1 MAEIEWRLRSLGV
14 TLPDPPQPIGR
25 FRHGRVEGNL
35 LFLSGQGPLL
45 EDGRLAVGKVGR
57 GVTAAAA
64 REHARRTGLVLLAA
78 IRAELGSLDAVKGP
92 VKLLGF
98 VNCTEDFDLHA
109 HVIDGCSELFHE
121 VFGDH
126 GAHARSA
133 IGVSSLPG
141 GITVE
146 IEAIVGLHGDTGPRG
161 DQRLR
166 APAPRSGRGAS

>member
-1 MAEIEWRLRSLGV
+1 MPDFESRLTSLGLA
-14 TLPDPPQPIGR
+14 LPDPPTPIGR

-57 GVTAAAA
+57 DVSAAAA

-78 IRAELGSLDAVKGP
+78 IRAELGSLDVVTGP
-92 VKLLGF
+92 IKLLGF
-98 VNCTEDFDLHA
+98 VNCTETFDLHA
-109 HVIDGCSELFHE
+109 HVIDGCSELLHE

-146 IEAIVGLHGDTGPRG
+146 IEAIIGLRNDGSPD
-161 DQRLR
+161 
-166 APAPRSGRGAS
+166 APQEQVPSGSEVR

>member
-1 MAEIEWRLRSLGV
+1 MSDAETRLELLGL
-14 TLPDPPQPIGR
+14 TLPRPPQPIGR
-25 FRHGRVEGNL
+25 FRHGRVDGGL

-45 EDGRLAVGKVGR
+45 EDGTLAVGKVGR
-57 GVTAAAA
+57 DVTADAA
-64 REHARRTGLVLLAA
+64 RGHARRTGLVLLSA
-78 IRAELGSLDAVKGP
+78 IRAELGSLDRARGP
-92 VKLLGF
+92 IKLLGF

-146 IEAIVGLHGDTGPRG
+146 IEAVIGL
-161 DQRLR
+161 Q
-166 APAPRSGRGAS
+166 A